1 MRLLSLI
8 LPAFAASAAVPP
20 TALVFGHKIP
30 DTDAIC
36 AALAYTWELNERGI
50 PAEPRRL
57 GNLGLGSS
65 QADDSRMKYRNILGH
80 GLHPVALGVNR
91 DEQRLYQSRVRPES
105 LHDPGELREGRR
117 AYIRTVG
124 ESEKDQ

>member
-36 AALAYTWELNERGI
+36 AALDQCSTPSGPHGCALSTTSCE
-50 PAEPRRL
+50 
-57 GNLGLGSS
+57 LGLGSLGP
-65 QADDSRMKYRNILGH
+65 QMSRFWGYRVILDHVANIC
-80 GLHPVALGVNR
+80 
-91 DEQRLYQSRVRPES
+91 VRKAS
-105 LHDPGELREGRR
+105 NL
-117 AYIRTVG
+117 
-124 ESEKDQ
+124 